1 MSRLTPRTAA
11 AFVIC
16 TGLLAA
22 GCSATPAPESNPES
36 VDLGSDPAKAG
47 TIKKDALAGTTLT
60 FVSYGGIYQKGQEN
74 SSVRPFETESGAK
87 VLSDGPTDYA
97 KIQAQVESKNVAW
110 DVVDTGSTFAV
121 ANCDKLF
128 MELDTSI
135 IDTSHMPKELV
146 SKCAVPAMTYGYV
159 MTYNTEKF
167 GENGPQS
174 WADFFDLPKF
184 PGKRAINGTPS
195 DIEPGILE
203 GALIADGVPKDQL
216 YPLDIPRAL
225 KKLDTI
231 KDDLMFW
238 ETGAEAQ
245 QQIESGQPAI
255 SFMWSGRA
263 LAGIKNGAP
272 YAASWNDFSPVFD
285 VLTVPIG
292 AKNPD
297 ASMALINFMVG
308 PEQQAKLTE
317 ETSYAPI
324 NDEAQPKVD
333 DLTRSFLATEHKDQ
347 ALPIDNQWWG
357 ENQPKVIEQWSAWL
371 GN

>member
-1 MSRLTPRTAA
+1 MPRFNQRSAIA
-11 AFVIC
+11 LAIC
-16 TGLLAA
+16 TGVLAAA
-22 GCSATPAPESNPES
+22 GCSATPAPESAS
-36 VDLGSDPAKAG
+36 VDLGSGPAKAG
-47 TIKKDALAGTTLT
+47 SVKKDALKGVTLT
-60 FVSYGGIYQKGQEN
+60 FVSYGGIYQEGQEN
-74 SSVRPFETESGAK
+74 SGVKPFETESGAK

-121 ANCDKLF
+121 ANCGKLF
-128 MELDTSI
+128 SELDTSI

-159 MTYNTEKF
+159 MTYNKDRF
-167 GENGPQS
+167 GDDGPKS
-174 WADFFDLPKF
+174 WADFFDIQKF

-216 YPLDIPRAL
+216 YPLDVPRAL

-231 KDDLMFW
+231 KGNLMYW

-245 QQIESGQPAI
+245 QQIESGQPDI

-292 AKNPD
+292 AKNPQ
-297 ASMALINFMVG
+297 AAMALINFMVG

-324 NDEAQPKVD
+324 NDEAKPKVD
-333 DLTRSFLATEHKDQ
+333 DLTRSFLATEHAAQ
-347 ALPIDNQWWG
+347 ALPIDNAWWG
-357 ENQPKVIEQWSAWL
+357 ENQPKIIEQWSAWL